1 MPFFTSK
8 NKKAKNA
15 NNARRAAEENALI
28 AKGKRENERNR
39 QYKKYVN
46 NLSTRRNLFNNNYLK
61 RRGNRALAGKLE
73 KNPFNKNSNNYG
85 KYVKCI
91 NDGKHWHSNNK
102 CSRYPE
108 GSNADKC
115 ERAGGS
121 WQGGRCD

>member
-1 MPFFTSK
+1 MSFFTRK
-8 NKKAKNA
+8 NKKA

-28 AKGKRENERNR
+28 AIGERENKGNR
-39 QYKKYVN
+39 EYKRYVN
-46 NLSTRRNLFNNNYLK
+46 SLSTRRKLFNNNYLK
-61 RRGNRALAGKLE
+61 GRKERELAA
-73 KNPFNKNSNNYG
+73 NPFNKNSN
-85 KYVKCI
+85 KYDKYIKCI
-91 NDGKHWHSNNK
+91 KDGKLWHSNNK